1 MCICNKRIVA
11 VAKRRTLEND
21 SPVDFQLLYGFSAV
35 HAVFGDFAVAYAN
48 DTVSHLRYA
57 FVVRNKQ
64 YRCAVLCVYVLQKL
78 QNVARGLG
86 IERARRL
93 VAQQHGGILYDSAG
107 NGAAL
112 LLSSRKLRGEVS
124 GVPFKPKLLKQLVNG
139 QGRNGNVAYHLY
151 VLAHGKLRDKVVGLE
166 NNAYFFAAVFQKL
179 LFGKR
184 GNRAAVHGNAAL
196 VGAVKPAEH
205 IKQRAFARA

>member
-1 MCICNKRIVA
+1 MCICNKRVVA

-21 SPVDFQLLYGFSAV
+21 SPVDFRLLYGFSAV

-48 DTVSHLRYA
+48 DMVSHLRYA
-57 FVVRNKQ
+57 FVMRNKQ

-78 QNVARGLG
+78 QNVARGLR

-93 VAQQHGGILYDSAG
+93 VAQQHGGVLYDSAG

-112 LLSSRKLRGEVS
+112 LSAGKLRGEVS

-139 QGRNGNVAYHLY
+139 QR
-151 VLAHGKLRDKVVGLE
+151 
-166 NNAYFFAAVFQKL
+166 
-179 LFGKR
+179 R
-184 GNRAAVHGNAAL
+184 G
-196 VGAVKPAEH
+196 
-205 IKQRAFARA
+205 